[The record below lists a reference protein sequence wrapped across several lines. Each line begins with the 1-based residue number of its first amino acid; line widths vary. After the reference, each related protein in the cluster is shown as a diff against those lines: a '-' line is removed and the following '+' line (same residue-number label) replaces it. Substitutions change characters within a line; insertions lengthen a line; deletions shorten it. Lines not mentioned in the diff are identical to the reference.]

1 MILPFTLGQPVDRDY
16 GNAHPDIEFFGDK
29 QMVTQKKIKKIDD
42 IWIVTREYDGL
53 AGAGGVKDVCRQL
66 AESLVKRADV
76 SVMLPLYGFISPGVL
91 GFKPAESLQVD
102 MNYVGVERREDV
114 RIWKKEKKEGK
125 RTLTLYLVEA
135 DRYRD
140 KRAVYTYTADD
151 EVDDPLHL
159 QGSGHYDYFAM
170 NILLQKAAL
179 NFMLYKGKR
188 PDIVHCH
195 DGHAALLPVMARER
209 DGFRQFFRKTG
220 FVVTIHNAG
229 IGYHQEVD
237 DLPYAKAITGLPSR
251 IIGKNLLGG
260 RFDPFLAS
268 APYVVMNTVSENYAR
283 ELRESDDDAMTGWL
297 GHNLVSRG
305 VMLQGVT
312 NGINPDDFNPEK
324 AEQLGIAAPFSP
336 SGKKLGGKATCRRDI
351 VSMLEKK
358 ELGKVRISGKLQGWY
373 DQPLFTF
380 IGRLSAQK
388 GVDKMVGALEILLPM
403 DEKFQVL
410 VLGTGVKELE
420 DGLRTLAENKKYTG
434 RVCVL
439 FGYDE
444 RLANKVYAAGD
455 FFLIPSQYEPCG
467 LTDYIAQLFGNLP
480 VVHHVG
486 GLVKVQDDKTG
497 FVYHDHSSVAL
508 MGAMQRAMK
517 TFREKPEKIADMQ
530 QESVKVIQNLYTWDK
545 IVLRYMKLYQE
556 ALGLCRNC

>member
-1 MILPFTLGQPVDRDY
+1 MSS
-16 GNAHPDIEFFGDK
+16 
-29 QMVTQKKIKKIDD
+29 QKKIKKIED
-42 IWIVTREYDGL
+42 IWIVTREFDGL

-66 AESLVKRADV
+66 AESLVKRANV
-76 SVMLPLYGFISPGVL
+76 AVMLPMYGFISPAAR

-102 MNYVGVERREDV
+102 MHYVGVERREDV
-114 RIWKKEKKEGK
+114 RIWAKEKKEGK
-125 RTLTLYLVEA
+125 RTLTIYLVDA
-135 DRYRD
+135 DRFRE
-140 KRAVYTYTADD
+140 KRAVYTYTAED
-151 EVDDPLHL
+151 EEEDPHH
-159 QGSGHYDYFAM
+159 QRGSGHYDYFAM
-170 NILLQKAAL
+170 NVLLQKAAL
-179 NFMLYKGKR
+179 NFMLFKGKR

-229 IGYHQEVD
+229 LGYHQEVD

-283 ELRESDDDAMTGWL
+283 ELRESDDDVMTGWL
-297 GHNLVSRG
+297 GHILANRG

-312 NGINPDDFNPEK
+312 NGINPDDFNPQN
-324 AEQLGIAAPFSP
+324 AERLGIAAPFSP
-336 SGKKLGGKATCRRDI
+336 VEKKLGGKAVCRRDI
-351 VSMLEKK
+351 VAMLEKK
-358 ELGKVRISGKLQGWY
+358 DLGKVLVSGSLQPLY

-380 IGRLSAQK
+380 IGRLTAQK
-388 GVDKMVGALEILLPM
+388 GVDNLVGALETMLPL
-403 DEKFQVL
+403 DDGFQVL

-420 DGLRTLAENKKYTG
+420 DDLRNLAENKKYAG

-444 RLANKVYAAGD
+444 LLANKVYAAGD
-455 FFLIPSQYEPCG
+455 FFLIPSRYEPCG

-480 VVHHVG
+480 VAHHVG

-497 FVYHDHSSVAL
+497 FVYHEHTAAAL
-508 MGAMQRAMK
+508 MAAMQRAMK
-517 TFREKPEKIADMQ
+517 TFRERPGKIADMQ
-530 QESVKVIQNLYTWDK
+530 QDSVKVIQNVYTWDK
-545 IVLRYMKLYQE
+545 IVLRYMQLYQD
-556 ALGLCRNC
+556 ALALCRN